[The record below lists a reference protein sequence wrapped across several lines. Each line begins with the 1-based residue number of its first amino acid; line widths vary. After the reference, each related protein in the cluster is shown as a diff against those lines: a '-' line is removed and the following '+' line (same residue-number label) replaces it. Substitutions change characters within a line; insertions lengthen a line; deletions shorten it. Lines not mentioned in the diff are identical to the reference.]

1 MDTTNAAT
9 HYSIPAERSERRSS
23 LFRRGHV
30 WLGVILAAALALR
43 LIYALTLDPAAAY
56 QVGNADSGWY
66 LEVGRQLV
74 LGQSPAPLPTS
85 PLYPLLLGFWQ
96 IVLPPDAAVIA
107 VRLLQTLLSVASC
120 YLAYRLGTI
129 VWNERA
135 GISASGVLAL
145 SPVFIIEAAQI
156 TTETLYIFLL
166 LAGLLAYVKV
176 VSSPSLFAGRDGEGF
191 TWLLLLSAAMLFALA
206 TLTRAVVL
214 LFPLGLAIHLLMVYG
229 WRRGWKR
236 ALMLLVVYALVV
248 SVWTAHNW
256 IKWRRVVIG
265 AEGFAAFAFLG
276 TSEQGWQGFE
286 ETDAALA
293 EEIPEIAIEDYNAET
308 QGQAFAQGASQRI
321 SSDPLGWLRLRFSNV
336 AESYLQPHGT
346 TYFPGE
352 SLKALVENWWR
363 NDRTLGGLA
372 LVTSG
377 DAFWP
382 KLLMY
387 GLHFG
392 GLILGAIGMVLAL
405 WQKRWR
411 EALPLIGFVL
421 YTTLLHLAL
430 LALPRYIFP
439 TEPIWWIF
447 AAGLVT
453 YSLGRNHRGYK
464 PT

>member
-9 HYSIPAERSERRSS
+9 HYSIAAERSS
-23 LFRRGHV
+23 LFRRGRV
-30 WLGVILAAALALR
+30 WFGVILAAALALR
-43 LIYALTLDPAAAY
+43 LIYALTLDPSAAY

-96 IVLPPDAAVIA
+96 VILPPETAVIA

-120 YLAYRLGTI
+120 YLAYRLGTL

-135 GISASGVLAL
+135 GILAAGVLAL

-166 LAGLLAYVKV
+166 LAGLLAYVSGLRV
-176 VSSPSLFAGRDGEGF
+176 VEAAPRPYKWF
-191 TWLLLLSAAMLFALA
+191 LLLSAAMLFALA

-293 EEIPEIAIEDYNAET
+293 EEVPEIAIEDYNAET
-308 QGQAFAQGASQRI
+308 QGQAFAQRASQRI

-352 SLKALVENWWR
+352 SLKALAENWWQ

-372 LVTSG
+372 AVITG

-392 GLILGAIGMVLAL
+392 GLVLGAIGMIVAL
-405 WQKRWR
+405 WRKRWR
-411 EALPLIGFVL
+411 EALPLIGFVV

-447 AAGLVT
+447 AAGLLS
-453 YSLGRNHRGYK
+453 YLFSLGRNHRGNE
-464 PT
+464 PTRNF

>member
-1 MDTTNAAT
+1 M
-9 HYSIPAERSERRSS
+9 
-23 LFRRGHV
+23 FRRGRV
-30 WLGVILAAALALR
+30 WLGVILVVALALR
-43 LIYALTLDPAAAY
+43 LIYALTLDPSAAY
-56 QVGNADSGWY
+56 QVGNEDSGWY

-120 YLAYRLGTI
+120 YLAYRLGTL

-135 GISASGVLAL
+135 GILAAGVLAL

-166 LAGLLAYVKV
+166 LAGLLAYVSGLRV
-176 VSSPSLFAGRDGEGF
+176 VEAAPRPYKWF
-191 TWLLLLSAAMLFALA
+191 LLLSAAMLFALA

-293 EEIPEIAIEDYNAET
+293 EEVPEIAIEDYNAET
-308 QGQAFAQGASQRI
+308 QGQAFAQRASQRI

-352 SLKALVENWWR
+352 SLKALAENWWQ

-372 LVTSG
+372 AVITG

-392 GLILGAIGMVLAL
+392 GLVLGAIGMIVAL
-405 WQKRWR
+405 WRKRWR
-411 EALPLIGFVL
+411 EALPLIGFVV

-453 YSLGRNHRGYK
+453 HLFSLGRNHRGNE
-464 PT
+464 PTRNF